1 MYINVYLKRNY
12 NARFIISDRY
22 ICFKRTYFSKTD
34 LNTQKPLDRSMDLK
48 VTKGQVEKDPLPHL
62 GKGLGT

>member
-1 MYINVYLKRNY
+1 MPVSLIL
-12 NARFIISDRY
+12 IDISAS
-22 ICFKRTYFSKTD
+22 KGRTFQKNKTD

>member
-1 MYINVYLKRNY
+1 MPVSLFLIDISVSKGRNFEK
-12 NARFIISDRY
+12 N
-22 ICFKRTYFSKTD
+22 KTD
-34 LNTQKPLDRSMDLK
+34 LNTQKPLDRSMGLK

>member
-1 MYINVYLKRNY
+1 MLVSLFLID
-12 NARFIISDRY
+12 ISVS
-22 ICFKRTYFSKTD
+22 KGRTFQKNKTD

-48 VTKGQVEKDPLPHL
+48 VTKGQVEKDPLPDL